1 MSQQRKI
8 PMHPFGLAVDV
19 SNNNEHSL
27 SGSYTLGLAHAAR
40 NGERFDN
47 SSAHLPRKRAST
59 TLFIGSPPSVQWW
72 CAVCDT
78 PIWVPKKS
86 PVALPRICIR
96 CTGPDTVR
104 VTDPT

>member
-8 PMHPFGLAVDV
+8 LMHPFGLAVDV

-47 SSAHLPRKRAST
+47 SSAPTPQKGIDHAVHWLPNGATTCHYVLRGAYILLSETST
-59 TLFIGSPPSVQWW
+59 AAKQHRRDERDATHKL
-72 CAVCDT
+72 
-78 PIWVPKKS
+78 KH
-86 PVALPRICIR
+86 
-96 CTGPDTVR
+96 
-104 VTDPT
+104 